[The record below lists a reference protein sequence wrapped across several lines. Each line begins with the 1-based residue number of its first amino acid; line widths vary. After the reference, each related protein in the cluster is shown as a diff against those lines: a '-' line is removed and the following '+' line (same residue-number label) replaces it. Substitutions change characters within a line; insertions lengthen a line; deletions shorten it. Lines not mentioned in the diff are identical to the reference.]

1 MEAVVKYKY
10 PYSNFINFSICYNYI
25 YFNTK
30 DKNFEAISTRN
41 SLWWYNF
48 REHVKYSKQHI
59 DSIINRKYLKSE
71 KVREII
77 VKNKFY
83 EKHLIPF
90 ANKSKI
96 GKYVRARV
104 NTSVLLAKNLRGEND
119 PDKYI

>member
-1 MEAVVKYKY
+1 MVVQLQRTCKI
-10 PYSNFINFSICYNYI
+10 FQ
-25 YFNTK
+25 
-30 DKNFEAISTRN
+30 
-41 SLWWYNF
+41 
-48 REHVKYSKQHI
+48 QHI

-104 NTSVLLAKNLRGEND
+104 NTSVLLANNLRGKND